1 MSEDNGALAR
11 IEANISNLSFQIA
24 ELRPL
29 LLARSGD
36 LERIKGLEQDVN
48 QLGEKYRNTNVR
60 VDAIEQKL
68 SRWAAYLAGGL
79 AVLQAFWALAGDAVK
94 RYLTGGV
101 GQ

>member
-1 MSEDNGALAR
+1 MTDEPGQLAR
-11 IEANISNLSFQIA
+11 IEANIAHISEQLA

-36 LERIKGLEQDVN
+36 LERIKSLELDVN
-48 QLGEKYRNTNVR
+48 ALGDKYRSTNVR

-94 RYLTGGV
+94 KYLTGG
-101 GQ
+101 GEP